1 MVSERGTEMK
11 NEVLKFDVVM
21 GIILL
26 IMFIGVGVFFYVN
39 AEEIVGE
46 VMSMVIAE
54 IYDKIFLN

>member
-1 MVSERGTEMK
+1 MK